1 MGALNSLIKAGGKAL
16 SKTGKEVAKNAA
28 EEATEKFTK
37 EVAEKATQ
45 KAITDTAR
53 NVANKTV
60 RELATGG
67 SISSTAKLS
76 DLVEGASLSGA
87 GKSKLA
93 KNSGSTLDGILGRS
107 SGIALPDIKVTP
119 ATLAEYAERFFPG
132 KNIRTIGDMINK
144 FEGSNLDKI
153 YKNKGLSKESYDT
166 LREGAREAAEINSS
180 ALDAVGLSSKSQLP
194 VLNREQYYADTLG
207 KVKGNDYVSYKDV
220 PNYMKNHLSNPKT
233 GEEAFVRG
241 GNDEILRSLFNDD
254 TSSLSDLYARYEE
267 LAQSGNANNIYT
279 PENIDT
285 GVAILGER
293 GEQAEQDFADRL
305 FGGKKDI
312 NVRKTSSGAKNVKVS
327 RPTSTLRAED
337 TVAGTTATTNP
348 TFANEVAELKA
359 QLGTAGGAGGAGNG
373 GGTIA
378 AATPDYG
385 GLGESGYKV
394 KLKNGETTNIK
405 LQQGAVGSS
414 KQQRGVRK
422 LDDMTAK
429 SMNPTNKQYKGLVG
443 ESGSIGGH
451 YKTVAERMRAEK
463 IDQANVADKA
473 QTALSLREEIKRNG
487 LQYAE
492 ENGVRMDLSGIDNT
506 IGLSATQ
513 KRKLSELGLGLDDM
527 LGGNKLVSP
536 TQAEDIYKTLRDY
549 AYNWS
554 DSKDALTK
562 MAGDACQKEAKA
574 VREII
579 DNTMDNIN
587 VDYKTALIE
596 SASKNGEDPTYL
608 RKLSGKSD
616 FKFSDLRKDQSDWIT
631 INDLAGNKIKEE
643 PTLNVFGVNTGIPN
657 PLSAAADKVKEKYYQ
672 RQAGGAGVPPT
683 GGAGAAASGAENNIN
698 FETVP
703 AGQSKL
709 RQLLGK
715 GKTAGLVGAGVLGGM
730 LLGGGGGGTQ
740 DQGDTETAGEPV
752 GTGLGTTT
760 GTTGLGTTETAVADP
775 YSTITVGGYTYDE
788 LEQGYTNALM
798 AGDTDAA
805 KLILQMIDM
814 WESKVDRYE
823 DALDSSS
830 SSSSSSSGNIGS
842 KQQAALN
849 VLSGLMNN
857 YQAQGPVGGR
867 FTQFMNDL
875 TGGGYNPGVSAYD
888 SGAAGSLGTVIKALG
903 DTGTLSEGD
912 QQRAL
917 KLLPQTTD
925 SEAAAKAKYQQL
937 IQIIQGA
944 GTQ

>member
-67 SISSTAKLS
+67 SISSAAKLS

-93 KNSGSTLDGILGRS
+93 KNSGSTLDGILGES
-107 SGIALPDIKVTP
+107 SGISLPNAAKP
-119 ATLAEYAERFFPG
+119 
-132 KNIRTIGDMINK
+132 K
-144 FEGSNLDKI
+144 
-153 YKNKGLSKESYDT
+153 LSDYDLQISQLPET
-166 LREGAREAAEINSS
+166 FSMKDLKKQ
-180 ALDAVGLSSKSQLP
+180 GLSSKTGKKLRDVAEDGAEITGGVFDKTSYATKKSDLP
-194 VLNREQYYADTLG
+194 ILNRSQYYEETLG
-207 KVKGNDYVSYKDV
+207 QVGKNGVRAADVPKEMQPYLSDKVGRRNDDVLRELFPNSDELSISELYDEYNKLVNAEAANNTFTKKNLEYGLGLLGDTDKGAVRKLDEDLYKDL
-220 PNYMKNHLSNPKT
+220 Y
-233 GEEAFVRG
+233 G
-241 GNDEILRSLFNDD
+241 
-254 TSSLSDLYARYEE
+254 SDIKVSGTPSK
-267 LAQSGNANNIYT
+267 AQ
-279 PENIDT
+279 
-285 GVAILGER
+285 
-293 GEQAEQDFADRL
+293 
-305 FGGKKDI
+305 DI
-312 NVRKTSSGAKNVKVS
+312 NVSRAKAGSGLDNV
-327 RPTSTLRAED
+327 AE
-337 TVAGTTATTNP
+337 ATATTNP

-385 GLGESGYKV
+385 GLGESGYEV

-473 QTALSLREEIKRNG
+473 QAALSLREEIKRNG

-631 INDLAGNKIKEE
+631 INDLAGNKIKED
-643 PTLNVFGVNTGIPN
+643 PTLNVFGVDTGIPN

-740 DQGDTETAGEPV
+740 DQGDTETAGGSV
-752 GTGLGTTT
+752 GTGLDTTA

-814 WESKVDRYE
+814 WESKADRYE

-867 FTQFMNDL
+867 FTQFMNML

-888 SGAAGSLGTVIKALG
+888 SGSKGSLGTVIKALG
-903 DTGTLSEGD
+903 DTGALSEGD

-917 KLLPQTTD
+917 ELLPQTTD

-937 IQIIQGA
+937 MQIIQGA

>member
-16 SKTGKEVAKNAA
+16 SRTGKEVAENAA
-28 EEATEKFTK
+28 EKATEKFTK
-37 EVAEKATQ
+37 EVAEKAAQ

-67 SISSTAKLS
+67 AISSTAKLS

-93 KNSGSTLDGILGRS
+93 KNSGSTLDGILGKS
-107 SGIALPDIKVTP
+107 SGVSLPNAAKRKLSDEGLEVYQLPDVFSLDELK
-119 ATLAEYAERFFPG
+119 ER
-132 KNIRTIGDMINK
+132 
-144 FEGSNLDKI
+144 
-153 YKNKGLSKESYDT
+153 
-166 LREGAREAAEINSS
+166 
-180 ALDAVGLSSKSQLP
+180 GLSSKTAKKLRDVAEDGAEITGGVYDMTSYATKKSDLP
-194 VLNREQYYADTLG
+194 ILNRTQYYEDTLG
-207 KVKGNDYVSYKDV
+207 KVGENGVRAADV
-220 PNYMKNHLSNPKT
+220 PKEMQPYLSDKV
-233 GEEAFVRG
+233 GR
-241 GNDEILRSLFNDD
+241 RNDD
-254 TSSLSDLYARYEE
+254 ALRELFPNSEGLSLSDLYDEYNKLVAGE
-267 LAQSGNANNIYT
+267 GANKIFTKENLEYGLGSLGSSDKDAVRKLDENIYK
-279 PENIDT
+279 D
-285 GVAILGER
+285 
-293 GEQAEQDFADRL
+293 L
-305 FGGKKDI
+305 FGRDIKVNGTPSKAQDI
-312 NVRKTSSGAKNVKVS
+312 NVSRAKADSGLDNV
-327 RPTSTLRAED
+327 AE
-337 TVAGTTATTNP
+337 ATTTTTNP

-373 GGTIA
+373 GGATA

-385 GLGESGYKV
+385 GLGESGYKA

-473 QTALSLREEIKRNG
+473 QAALSLREEIKQNG

-587 VDYKTALIE
+587 VDYKTALVE

-608 RKLSGKSD
+608 RKLAGKSD

-631 INDLAGNKIKEE
+631 INDLAGNKIKEN
-643 PTLNVFGVNTGIPN
+643 PTLNVFGVDTGIPN
-657 PLSAAADKVKEKYYQ
+657 PLGAAADKVKEKYYQ
-672 RQAGGAGVPPT
+672 RQAGGAGGAGVPPT
-683 GGAGAAASGAENNIN
+683 GGAGTSASGAENNIN

-730 LLGGGGGGTQ
+730 MLGGGGGGTQ
-740 DQGDTETAGEPV
+740 EETGTAGESV
-752 GTGLGTTT
+752 GTGLGTTTT
-760 GTTGLGTTETAVADP
+760 GTTGLGTTETVADP
-775 YSTITVGGYTYDE
+775 YTSITVGGYTYDE

-814 WESKVDRYE
+814 WESKADRYE
-823 DALDSSS
+823 DTLDSSS
-830 SSSSSSSGNIGS
+830 SSSSTSSGNIGS

-867 FTQFMNDL
+867 FTQFMNML

-888 SGAAGSLGTVIKALG
+888 SGAAGSLGTIIKALG
-903 DTGTLSEGD
+903 DTGALSEGD

-925 SEAAAKAKYQQL
+925 SEASAQAKYQQL

-944 GTQ
+944 GEQ

>member
-67 SISSTAKLS
+67 SISSAAKLS

-93 KNSGSTLDGILGRS
+93 KNSGSTLDGLLGKS
-107 SGIALPDIKVTP
+107 SGLTLKNAKLPKATKLADEFAGTDLAKTAKQELAEVASRNNKLVADLAYDPDNMWFSKRELTDTKIGDLYPGNTTNRIGSNANTIIPAEKPDIAKMIKDGKLKV
-119 ATLAEYAERFFPG
+119 ADDSRNSKAM
-132 KNIRTIGDMINK
+132 KNYELT
-144 FEGSNLDKI
+144 DKP
-153 YKNKGLSKESYDT
+153 LSYDEKNSLVNAIKDELPET
-166 LREGAREAAEINSS
+166 EAMGINLEPEDFVNENQLRLIDQKTSGTPRNI
-180 ALDAVGLSSKSQLP
+180 AV
-194 VLNREQYYADTLG
+194 
-207 KVKGNDYVSYKDV
+207 
-220 PNYMKNHLSNPKT
+220 
-233 GEEAFVRG
+233 
-241 GNDEILRSLFNDD
+241 DEIP
-254 TSSLSDLYARYEE
+254 TSR
-267 LAQSGNANNIYT
+267 
-279 PENIDT
+279 
-285 GVAILGER
+285 
-293 GEQAEQDFADRL
+293 
-305 FGGKKDI
+305 
-312 NVRKTSSGAKNVKVS
+312 KNVKVS
-327 RPTSTLRAED
+327 RPVADTGVDTAVAE
-337 TVAGTTATTNP
+337 ATATTNP

-378 AATPDYG
+378 VATPDYG

-473 QTALSLREEIKRNG
+473 QAALSLREEIKRNG

-643 PTLNVFGVNTGIPN
+643 PTLNMFGVDTGLPN
-657 PLSAAADKVKEKYYQ
+657 PFRTATDKAKEKYYQ

-683 GGAGAAASGAENNIN
+683 GGAGTTASGAENNIN

-740 DQGDTETAGEPV
+740 DQGDTETAGGSV
-752 GTGLGTTT
+752 GTGLDTTA

-775 YSTITVGGYTYDE
+775 YSAITVGGYTYDE

-814 WESKVDRYE
+814 WESKADRYE

-903 DTGTLSEGD
+903 DSGNLSEGD